1 MDQCSAHEKRPVV
14 VPVCATFHASY
25 GVFILSLVFS
35 EIMNDTMTYLMVRLK
50 EGVNKKIIIL
60 MEFSI
65 GIFCIALKR
74 SLGLDTNSV

>member
-1 MDQCSAHEKRPVV
+1 MKIDPVV
-14 VPVCATFHASY
+14 VPVCATFHDSY
-25 GVFILSLVFS
+25 GVFILALVFS
-35 EIMNDTMTYLMVRLK
+35 EIMNDTMTYLMVRLR

-74 SLGLDTNSV
+74 PLGLDTNSV